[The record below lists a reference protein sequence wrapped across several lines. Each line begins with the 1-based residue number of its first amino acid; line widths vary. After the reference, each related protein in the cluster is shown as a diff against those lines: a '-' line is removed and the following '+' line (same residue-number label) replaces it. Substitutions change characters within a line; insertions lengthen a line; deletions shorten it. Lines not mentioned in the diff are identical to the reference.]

1 MERALAA
8 TKTAVEASARQTV
21 EITLKDFSFTPGK
34 LQVEAGKELEIRLT
48 NPGDAPHTF
57 TIEEFDVDAEL
68 QSRAETTVLVTPAEA
83 GRFTYYCRFHQAQQM
98 GAPSP
103 SAIKARS
110 PFLLPLPSHPT
121 TRTTAT
127 DPRRPDLQATA
138 LRSRPTRAPR
148 AIIAEI

>member
-1 MERALAA
+1 MTRRYLAGSVLVSA
-8 TKTAVEASARQTV
+8 IMAAYACGSDGEGISGNEDGGEASARQTV

-83 GRFTYYCRFHQAQQM
+83 GRFTYYCRFHKAQQM
-98 GAPSP
+98 GGALTVGDQGEVAVPSP
-103 SAIKARS
+103 T
-110 PFLLPLPSHPT
+110 PVT
-121 TRTTAT
+121 
-127 DPRRPDLQATA
+127 PDDTYDGY
-138 LRSRPTRAPR
+138 
-148 AIIAEI
+148 